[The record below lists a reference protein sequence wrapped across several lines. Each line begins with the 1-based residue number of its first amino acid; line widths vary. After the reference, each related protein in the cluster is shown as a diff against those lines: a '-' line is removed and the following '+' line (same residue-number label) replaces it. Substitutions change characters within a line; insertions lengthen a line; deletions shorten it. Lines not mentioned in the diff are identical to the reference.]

1 MARPDANADRSDPSA
16 ADKTIADARR
26 GSATPAADPRRA
38 AAAPQSPPD
47 YNLGQEG
54 TRSTIKPDT
63 TGGHRRDDR
72 GP

>member
-1 MARPDANADRSDPSA
+1 MARPDADANRSEPSA
-16 ADKTIADARR
+16 AHKATADARR
-26 GSATPAADPRRA
+26 AAADPRRA
-38 AAAPQSPPD
+38 AAAAQSPPD

-63 TGGHRRDDR
+63 TGAGRRDDR